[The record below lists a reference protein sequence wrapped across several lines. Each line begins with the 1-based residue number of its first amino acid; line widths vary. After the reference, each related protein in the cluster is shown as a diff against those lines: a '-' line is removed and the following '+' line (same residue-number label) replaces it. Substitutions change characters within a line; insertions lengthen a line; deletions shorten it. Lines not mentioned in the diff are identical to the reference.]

1 MRKNKIKSAII
12 LSSICI
18 SIFHFSCNNSKKE
31 VSTKKEESSISSQNT
46 EWINALIMAYRAL
59 TNNRNIAAADL
70 LLEATDLMPKKN
82 WENYFV
88 CATIYAP
95 KGENDKAFLSIQK
108 AIEAGLKDVE
118 LLNSVSEF
126 SLLRNDSR
134 WKDLINSTNNKR
146 KAYLNSINNPQ
157 LLEELE
163 NMWKEDQFALSKYE
177 ENIKSLDTNASVQE
191 YRMLFKPVKDRWN
204 INKDKLDS
212 IINIHG
218 WPGYKLVGEDGAK
231 ISWAIPQHH
240 PNIFFKEKC
249 LILIAK
255 SIENKDTDPN
265 HYAELKDRIARETWQ
280 KQTFGASMGEGMPY
294 PIEDPANVDNRRIA
308 LGLLE
313 PVEIYAYYHGIK
325 YQRPSIEVAKTEM
338 KTIYDKAQK
347 NYTNF
352 EYFITKKNADSA
364 NVYINK
370 GIKFHGDISNSQL
383 YKAAIKL
390 AQTDNKR
397 SHQISL
403 KIIKVLIWRKWE
415 KRFEILNQI
424 GFSSLHD
431 KQEWIK
437 IKELLEKSK

>member
-1 MRKNKIKSAII
+1 MRKNIIKSAII
-12 LSSICI
+12 LSGICI
-18 SIFHFSCNNSKKE
+18 LIFSFSCNNSKKE
-31 VSTKKEESSISSQNT
+31 ISTHKKESYSTSQNT
-46 EWINALIMAYRAL
+46 EWVNALIKAYRAL
-59 TNNRNIAAADL
+59 SENRNIVAADQ

-95 KGENDKAFLSIQK
+95 KGENDKAIISIEK

-163 NMWKEDQFALSKYE
+163 NMWKEDQFALSHYE
-177 ENIKSLDTNASVQE
+177 ENIKSLDSNATVQE
-191 YRMLFKPVKDRWN
+191 YKMLFKPVEDRWD
-204 INKDKLDS
+204 INKGKLDS
-212 IINIHG
+212 IINIYG
-218 WPGYKLVGEDGAK
+218 WPGFKLVGEDGAK

-240 PNIFFKEKC
+240 PDIFFKEKC
-249 LILIAK
+249 LVLIAK

-265 HYAELKDRIARETWQ
+265 HYAELNDRIARETWQ
-280 KQTFGASMGEGMPY
+280 KQTFGASMGEGVPY
-294 PIEDPANVDNRRIA
+294 PIEDPANVDNRRLA

-325 YQRPSIEVAKTEM
+325 YQRPNIEEAKTEM
-338 KTIYDKAQK
+338 KTIYDRAQK
-347 NYTNF
+347 NYTKF
-352 EYFITKKNADSA
+352 EYFITNKDVDSA
-364 NVYINK
+364 NAYITK
-370 GIKFHGDISNSQL
+370 GIKSHGDISNEQL
-383 YKAAIKL
+383 YQAAIKL
-390 AQTDNKR
+390 AQTYNER

-403 KIIKVLIWRKWE
+403 KILKTLIWRKWE

-424 GFSSLHD
+424 GLNSLHD
-431 KQEWIK
+431 QQEWIK
-437 IKELLEKSK
+437 IKKLLERSK